1 MKKQVLLF
9 VLLCAASVANAAIY
23 FLSPDG
29 SWAGE
34 AGKAETS
41 LDAALAKLT
50 ANGDVLCIAGGAYT
64 LSAPYSVP
72 QPNIQLYGGFDGTE
86 VITDEL
92 SLNSALAG
100 RVRNSADAWDFA
112 NKSVITAAADWNVA
126 NKQMFV
132 WTKAGLVVDGL
143 SVQNVNSNVE
153 DVFGCTSGIS
163 SGGVFRN
170 CLFENNNAKKAMI
183 TTYNSVL
190 QVEDCCFRGNEASVD
205 GNGGSVYV
213 GGSNASRQVTVTRCL
228 FDGNSNTAGK
238 AASVRGQW
246 YINVSQCVFTN
257 HATGYA
263 FYAQAAAGSVLT
275 NCLFTGNK
283 TTMVYFNGGTVTNS
297 VFLNNEANLA
307 NFAVSKT
314 DGTGNP
320 CYLTNSLVLN
330 TKAISG
336 KFNVEGTPN
345 YLSGNVWCYSNLS
358 EPVNSKITDN
368 TYMGNVAELD
378 LTAIWNEWEY
388 VWDTKAL
395 NDLCT
400 GLQTWT
406 PSVKVHSVL
415 LGEGEDLNCTHAIT
429 ATQGVEY
436 TREFTLT
443 GNWETIVL
451 PFKPT
456 AMLNFAGMDASA
468 MFEFE
473 RFQEINADEKVVFE
487 AVPFAELEANVPYL
501 VRYNDEAEPELTV
514 PCTFTAASLQP
525 TTEWTAPLAGTYATL
540 TAPVEG
546 FDCYAFAV
554 SDEGVS
560 SFEVMADAATVA
572 PYRAYLRMA
581 TADTNPARYAVL
593 HANEVEDP
601 TEITASATEGL
612 RLWGAK
618 GQLCI
623 EAGMPQQIDVYA
635 VDGRLVRSEW
645 VDGQTVLSLPA
656 GFYLVNGQKLT
667 VR

>member
-9 VLLCAASVANAAIY
+9 ALLCAASVANAAIY

-112 NKSVITAAADWNVA
+112 NASVITAAADWDA
-126 NKQMFV
+126 TSKQMFV
-132 WTKAGLVVDGL
+132 WTKPGVVVDGL

-170 CLFENNNAKKAMI
+170 CLFEDNNAKKAMI

-205 GNGGSVYV
+205 GGGGAVYAA
-213 GGSNASRQVTVTRCL
+213 GTTAGRLTTVTRCL
-228 FDGNSNTAGK
+228 FDGNSNTAKK
-238 AASVRGQW
+238 AASVRGQGN
-246 YINVSQCVFTN
+246 IDVSKCVFTN
-257 HATGYA
+257 HAKDKGYA
-263 FYAQAAAGSVLT
+263 FYATYKSGVMLT
-275 NCLFTGNK
+275 HCLFVDNA
-283 TTMVYFNGGTVTNS
+283 TTMIYFNGGTVTNS
-297 VFLNNEANLA
+297 VFLNNNANLGY
-307 NFAVSKT
+307 FAIKET
-314 DGTGNP
+314 GGNP

-330 TKAISG
+330 TKSMSG
-336 KFNVEGTPN
+336 YFNVDGTN
-345 YLSGNVWCYSNLS
+345 NNLRGNVWCYADL
-358 EPVNSKITDN
+358 ETPTNSKITDN
-368 TYMGNVAELD
+368 TYMGNVTNLD
-378 LTAIWNEWEY
+378 VTAILNEWEY
-388 VWDTKAL
+388 VWDAKMLSAL
-395 NDLCT
+395 ST
-400 GLQTWT
+400 ALQTWT
-406 PSVKVHSVL
+406 PSVKVHSVRL
-415 LGEGEDLNCTHAIT
+415 NDSDDLACSHAVST
-429 ATQGVEY
+429 TLGVEY
-436 TREFTLT
+436 TREFALT

-451 PFKPT
+451 PFKPA
-456 AMLNFAGMDASA
+456 AMLNFAGMDASG

-514 PCTFTAASLQP
+514 SCTFTAASLQP
-525 TTEWTAPLAGTYATL
+525 TSEWTAPLAGTYATL

-656 GFYLVNGQKLT
+656 GLYLVNGQKLT